1 MYPEGRNSSLQAR
14 YKLNSLYWINK
25 VERKYILKKKEEEEK
40 LAFVDGRNDVTWI
53 IQTNESRTKNKI
65 KREELFPL
73 KHFWGFYIISNI
85 TVIICDTHLFGVIQ
99 LVILFR
105 LDHTL
110 VFLHVNIYKKKKMQS
125 IELAND
131 CAVELTPVRAILL
144 LPTLY
149 LLVELLYVI
158 GKTFFFSLS
167 LFLIVTYKYKCT

>member
-1 MYPEGRNSSLQAR
+1 M
-14 YKLNSLYWINK
+14 
-25 VERKYILKKKEEEEK
+25 
-40 LAFVDGRNDVTWI
+40 
-53 IQTNESRTKNKI
+53 
-65 KREELFPL
+65 
-73 KHFWGFYIISNI
+73 
-85 TVIICDTHLFGVIQ
+85 IICDTHLFGVIQ

-110 VFLHVNIYKKKKMQS
+110 VFLRVNIYKKKKMQS

-158 GKTFFFSLS
+158 GKTFFFFSLS
-167 LFLIVTYKYKCT
+167 LSHRNVQIQMYVIHKREKRVGGNLKRCYIYGVDSSYKIAGECGKR